1 MSQPQKSRCKQ
12 AEQRAQGEP
21 LCRAV
26 HEHRVLAR
34 NTAWDGECWTSAFIT
49 RASLHLKEKYFFPRK
64 PRTEN
69 QWAEKLRTG
78 GLSTLEQSQGKC
90 GNVFSQWDFG
100 FPEVACHSIKS
111 L

>member
-34 NTAWDGECWTSAFIT
+34 NTAWDGECWTSALVT
-49 RASLHLKEKYFFPRK
+49 RASLHLKEKYFFQGNQERK
-64 PRTEN
+64 TN
-69 QWAEKLRTG
+69 
-78 GLSTLEQSQGKC
+78 GLKSCALEVS
-90 GNVFSQWDFG
+90 V
-100 FPEVACHSIKS
+100 